1 MAKIRRM
8 KIVATCMGIIVILL
22 LLTTGCSGLKS
33 KEGGAEPQAKPKDE
47 GPSPLYYD
55 FGDVLV
61 PSEMK
66 VNKKTS
72 FVYQT
77 AGFSSGVLVLS
88 GRIESSSL
96 FAFFET
102 NMVKDNWRP
111 VSSFKSPRTIML
123 FQKENRWCVI
133 SITDGDFKTHVEI
146 WVAPTIGE
154 SVTGLLK

>member
-1 MAKIRRM
+1 MAAIWRM
-8 KIVATCMGIIVILL
+8 KIIFTYMGIIAILL

-33 KEGGAEPQAKPKDE
+33 KEGGTEAQAQPKEE
-47 GPSPLYYD
+47 GASPLYYD

-77 AGFSSGVLVLS
+77 SGFSSGVLVLS
-88 GRIESSSL
+88 GRVENNSL
-96 FAFFET
+96 YAFFET
-102 NMVKDNWRP
+102 NMAKDNWRL
-111 VSSFKSPRTIML
+111 VSSFKSPRTVML
-123 FQKENRWCVI
+123 FQKESRWCVI

-154 SVTGLLK
+154 SMTGLLK

>member
-1 MAKIRRM
+1 
-8 KIVATCMGIIVILL
+8 
-22 LLTTGCSGLKS
+22 
-33 KEGGAEPQAKPKDE
+33 
-47 GPSPLYYD
+47 
-55 FGDVLV
+55 
-61 PSEMK
+61 MK

-154 SVTGLLK
+154 SVTGLMQ